1 MTTTQ
6 HAEEELKLALQW
18 FEINDIIAWL
28 DTDEKSI
35 YVEINKDTNVLI
47 GDAEISYRA
56 ELYKEHYEN

>member
-6 HAEEELKLALQW
+6 HAEEESKLALQW
-18 FEINDIIAWL
+18 FEINDIVAWL